1 MDYKIQDIQI
11 KGLPFY
17 SMEVYLPKTTLLIVG
32 NDNGY
37 FMCGAL
43 DVKLFDAKEHL
54 KARKVI
60 CGRALGV
67 KTIDELLNQGL
78 ESITDEARNKGI
90 FEGML
95 VKDALL
101 LIS

>member
-1 MDYKIQDIQI
+1 MHENKAFYKVQV
-11 KGLPFY
+11 K
-17 SMEVYLPKTTLLIVG
+17 LPKTTLLVIG
-32 NDNGY
+32 NEIGY

-43 DVKLFDAKEHL
+43 DVDIFKTEKL
-54 KARKVI
+54 KAREVV

-67 KTIDELLNQGL
+67 KTLDELFNGELVDISDACRKYN
-78 ESITDEARNKGI
+78 IR
-90 FEGML
+90 EGML

>member
-1 MDYKIQDIQI
+1 MNYQIQDIEI
-11 KGLPFY
+11 KGITFY

-43 DVKLFDAKEHL
+43 DVDLFDSKEHL
-54 KARKVI
+54 RARKVV

-67 KTIDELLNQGL
+67 KTIDELLNAKL
-78 ESITDEARNKGI
+78 DKITKEAEAKGI
-90 FEGML
+90 FKGML

-101 LIS
+101 LIA

>member
-1 MDYKIQDIQI
+1 MEYVKGNFTI
-11 KGLPFY
+11 KGLEFY
-17 SMEVYLPKTTLLIVG
+17 SMEIYLPKTTLLIVG
-32 NDNGY
+32 NDYGY

-43 DVKLFDAKEHL
+43 DVLLFDSKPHL
-54 KARKVI
+54 KDRHVI

-67 KTIDELLNQGL
+67 KSIDELLNAKL
-78 ESITDEARNKGI
+78 DIISEEAKNKGV